1 MKLSFF
7 KLNILVVL
15 KVVMGGRDTTV
26 VEVEEVEEDEVDI
39 LVCREGVCEN
49 LCMKQK
55 QKSL

>member
-1 MKLSFF
+1 
-7 KLNILVVL
+7 
-15 KVVMGGRDTTV
+15 MGGRDTTV